1 MHSLQMRLLILS
13 ERESKPR
20 CWRLPHAFKRGGLIR
35 MSTLPRRLS
44 VPRPWKDGAPAGQR
58 HWQTMNPG
66 THKPRFSLCQ
76 TPRTEEKR
84 GQPAVSGL
92 GMVRIDDDRSNNDLQ
107 RLSDARRSE
116 PTSLKGGENRR
127 RGGVIAVPLMV
138 FAFCALLFFYITW
151 WIPRQA
157 GFVPRSVFASLE
169 TEKSDAGGRQNLP
182 TNGVWERL
190 RAAYPELRGDR
201 LMWHDVSGTTHLAVP
216 QPFWDGLSSTQ
227 RRALGG
233 ELDRALNTER
243 WEVVTGR
250 YEGNGKMMLDHA
262 HSRADVLSG
271 R

>member
-1 MHSLQMRLLILS
+1 MAVRTRQLYCDTCHERRPFDKPAPNHVLHLLLSCLTLGLWLVIWILVGIADS
-13 ERESKPR
+13 PREYHCR
-20 CWRLPHAFKRGGLIR
+20 VCGG
-35 MSTLPRRLS
+35 
-44 VPRPWKDGAPAGQR
+44 
-58 HWQTMNPG
+58 
-66 THKPRFSLCQ
+66 
-76 TPRTEEKR
+76 
-84 GQPAVSGL
+84 
-92 GMVRIDDDRSNNDLQ
+92 
-107 RLSDARRSE
+107 E
-116 PTSLKGGENRR
+116 PSSLKGGENGR
-127 RGGVIAVPLMV
+127 RGGVVAVPLMV

-169 TEKSDAGGRQNLP
+169 TEKSDAAGRQNLP

-201 LMWHDVSGTTHLAVP
+201 LMWQDVSGTTHLAVP
-216 QPFWDGLSSTQ
+216 QPFWNGLSSAQ

-262 HSRADVLSG
+262 HSRAGVLSG